1 MPPRNHK
8 DWLKQPKVEH
18 ISSEIYSSHEIYKRE
33 QELIF
38 SKVWIPMCH
47 KSELSEAGRFR
58 TTQIAG
64 QNVIAIN
71 NGDTIKTYL
80 NPGKFNTPAGSM
92 TRVQF
97 LMDDYTPLVH
107 RRIFLPLLN

>member
-47 KSELSEAGRFR
+47 KSELPEAGRFR

-71 NGDTIKTYL
+71 NGKVILIDCSSQKTLTIAIT
-80 NPGKFNTPAGSM
+80 S
-92 TRVQF
+92 R
-97 LMDDYTPLVH
+97 
-107 RRIFLPLLN
+107 